1 MAVRTSQP
9 MENLTNLTIKMLAR
23 QTEVQRQGVNVTNR
37 EALEPRPL
45 LSSHLP
51 TVSRSK

>member
-1 MAVRTSQP
+1 MAVQTSQP
-9 MENLTNLTIKMLAR
+9 MENIANLTIKMLAR
-23 QTEVQRQGVNVTNR
+23 QIEVQRQGVNVTNR

-45 LSSHLP
+45 LCSRLQ